1 MKTTKEGKQENK
13 ALKRAARKEKAAKR
27 KELKLKM
34 DAGKKGKSKKRKSIF
49 KKDGKIAKTLRRM
62 KEYQERKKNS
72 NADVSQAEDEMI
84 RCENLVKIYKTDEV
98 EVMALQG
105 LDLVVKRGELMAII
119 GNSGSGKS
127 TLLNMIG
134 GLAKPSAGK
143 LYVGGKDLF
152 RMSERELVDYKK
164 NTVGFVWQNNA
175 RNLFPYLTAQQNVEV
190 PLLLQEKQRN
200 WGKKNSKERVEK
212 KDTINTAERALELLR
227 LVGMEHKKNN
237 RLSELSGGEQQRI
250 AIAIALSNSPDLL
263 LADEPTGAVDMRTA
277 AMILDLFQ
285 KLNTEL
291 GLTIVIVTH
300 DPNLA
305 NKVSRVV
312 RIRDGKISSEQ
323 LMKESIKKQLLEAK
337 TFSDEEIKKQLAD
350 ITLSHE
356 EFTVLDRNGRIQLNE
371 DMLKQLHLSGNNLK
385 VEMVDGKIVIS
396 NPLGG

>member
-1 MKTTKEGKQENK
+1 MKQGKKDRQEKMAVKNLAQKE
-13 ALKRAARKEKAAKR
+13 KRAKK
-27 KELKLKM
+27 KELKLEKRVK
-34 DAGKKGKSKKRKSIF
+34 KKGKKRQKQIL
-49 KKDGKIAKTLRRM
+49 KKDGKLARMLRRM
-62 KEYQERKKNS
+62 KEYRERKKNS
-72 NADVSQAEDEMI
+72 NADVNQAEDEMI
-84 RCENLVKIYKTDEV
+84 CCENLVKIYKTDEV

-190 PLLLQEKQRN
+190 PLLLQEKQRKR
-200 WGKKNSKERVEK
+200 GKHASNEK
-212 KDTINTAERALELLR
+212 KEQAATIDTEKRALELLQ

-250 AIAIALSNSPDLL
+250 AIAIALSNNPDLL

-323 LMKESIKKQLLEAK
+323 LMKESIKQQLLEAK
-337 TFSDEEIKKQLAD
+337 TFSDEEIKKQLSD

-356 EFTVLDRNGRIQLNE
+356 EFAVLDRNGRIQLNE
-371 DMLKQLHLSGNNLK
+371 DMLKELHLSGNNLK
-385 VEMVDGKIVIS
+385 VEMVDGRIVIS
-396 NPLGG
+396 NPMGG